1 MSASKRL
8 KPSRTITSESLL
20 DERMSSPAIGPLDI
34 PSIQT
39 EYVVPLHLEANGK
52 PVRQK
57 GLGDVLVISGGSG
70 YNELV
75 GATPGATFVMPIS
88 DDGGSSS
95 EIIRVL
101 GGPSI
106 GDLRSRL
113 VRLIPTSSSY
123 HGEKPPASNDALHA
137 LLSYRLPVTGK
148 SRDIKQEWMDILEGR
163 HKLWRGIESERKECI
178 RGFLVY
184 FESEILRRVHRNFSF
199 RGASIGNFFLAAAQK
214 FFRSIQS
221 AIFLFSATALIPLSG
236 GKVLPVIN
244 TNHTATIAAVL
255 QDGQVIVGQCEIS
268 HPAKREA
275 KNADEH
281 QRLSRRKAYLSGTH
295 TPSSQIFD
303 PFSTAASSSS
313 RLTVGNVGDGLDPG
327 SESDVDGEDEDDENS
342 DGNTGGRG
350 SLTSTSLQEP
360 IPKRQKRVN
369 NIVFSKMEHSTSTNN
384 TGSEHAPSDKL
395 PSKISRLFYVNA
407 YGNEVD
413 PAPNPEYLTRLNQCQ
428 TVLYSCG
435 SLWTSI
441 VPCIAL
447 RGVATAIS
455 TSVNLQYKILLLNTT
470 HDRETSGLEAM
481 DFVKVLTES
490 MRHCDQ
496 LDSLPVSK
504 VVTHIIYSPQGRIP
518 INVEQM
524 QREGIQCVPVDLPS
538 AQLRFEEESVK
549 AALQKIAGD
558 V

>member
-1 MSASKRL
+1 LTKAL
-8 KPSRTITSESLL
+8 SL
-20 DERMSSPAIGPLDI
+20 
-34 PSIQT
+34 
-39 EYVVPLHLEANGK
+39 V
-52 PVRQK
+52 
-57 GLGDVLVISGGSG
+57 VISGGSG

-113 VRLIPTSSSY
+113 IRLIPTSSSY

-221 AIFLFSATALIPLSG
+221 AIFLFSATALIPQSG

-255 QDGQVIVGQCEIS
+255 EDGQVIVGQCEIS
-268 HPAKREA
+268 HPAKRDTKDTAEQ
-275 KNADEH
+275 
-281 QRLSRRKAYLSGTH
+281 QRSGRRRAYLSGTH

-303 PFSTAASSSS
+303 PFSTAASSSSS

-327 SESDVDGEDEDDENS
+327 SESDVDGEDEDDDNS
-342 DGNTGGRG
+342 DGNTGGRN
-350 SLTSTSLQEP
+350 SLASTNLQEP

-369 NIVFSKMEHSTSTNN
+369 NIVFSKMEHSNSTTNN
-384 TGSEHAPSDKL
+384 TGLDENLSDKL

-413 PAPNPEYLTRLNQCQ
+413 PAPNPEYLTKLNECQ
-428 TVLYSCG
+428 TLLYSCG

-455 TSVNLQYKILLLNTT
+455 TSPTLRYKILLLNTT
-470 HDRETSGLEAM
+470 HDRETSGLNAM
-481 DFVKVLTES
+481 DFVRVLTES

-496 LDSLPVSK
+496 LDSLPFSE

-518 INVEQM
+518 IDVDQM
-524 QREGIQCVPVDLPS
+524 QTEGIRCVPVDLPS
-538 AQLRFEEESVK
+538 AQLRFNEESVR
-549 AALQKIAGD
+549 AALHEIAGD

>member
-1 MSASKRL
+1 
-8 KPSRTITSESLL
+8 
-20 DERMSSPAIGPLDI
+20 
-34 PSIQT
+34 
-39 EYVVPLHLEANGK
+39 
-52 PVRQK
+52 
-57 GLGDVLVISGGSG
+57 
-70 YNELV
+70 
-75 GATPGATFVMPIS
+75 MPIS

-123 HGEKPPASNDALHA
+123 HGEKPPDSNDALHS
-137 LLSYRLPVTGK
+137 LLSYRLPVIGK
-148 SRDIKQEWMDILEGR
+148 SREIKQEWMDILEGR
-163 HKLWRGIESERKECI
+163 HILWNGIESERKECI

-221 AIFLFSATALIPLSG
+221 AIFLFSATALIPQSG

-244 TNHTATIAAVL
+244 TNHTATIAAIL
-255 QDGQVIVGQCEIS
+255 EDGQVIVGQCEIS
-268 HPAKREA
+268 HPAKRDS
-275 KNADEH
+275 KDNAAV
-281 QRLSRRKAYLSGTH
+281 QRLSKRKAYFSGTH

-327 SESDVDGEDEDDENS
+327 SESDMDGEDEDDENS
-342 DGNTGGRG
+342 DGNTAAGG
-350 SLTSTSLQEP
+350 SLTVMETQEP
-360 IPKRQKRVN
+360 APKRQRRVN
-369 NIVFSKMEHSTSTNN
+369 NIVFSKMDHSTLMDNPESD
-384 TGSEHAPSDKL
+384 SPSSDKL

-413 PAPNPEYLTRLNQCQ
+413 PAPNPEYLVKLKQCQ

-455 TSVNLQYKILLLNTT
+455 TSPSLRFKVLLLNTSY
-470 HDRETSGLEAM
+470 DRETSGLNAM
-481 DFVKVLTES
+481 DFVRVLTES

-496 LDSLPVSK
+496 LDNLPFSK

-518 INVEQM
+518 IDIDQF
-524 QREGIQCVPVDLPS
+524 QREGIRCVPVDLPS
-538 AQLRFEEESVK
+538 NQIRFDEKRVRE
-549 AALQKIAGD
+549 ALHTIARED
-558 V
+558 SI